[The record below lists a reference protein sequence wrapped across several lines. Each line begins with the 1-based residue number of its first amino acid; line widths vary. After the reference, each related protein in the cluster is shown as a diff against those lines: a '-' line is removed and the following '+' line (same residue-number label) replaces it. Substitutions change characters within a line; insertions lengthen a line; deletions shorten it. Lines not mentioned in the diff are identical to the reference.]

1 MYAIIQN
8 GSHQYK
14 VTPGMELSLYNLSKK
29 EGEKVILENVL
40 MVVND
45 DGNIQVGKPF
55 VDKASVSL
63 KVKKVKQGKKV
74 NVMRF
79 KAKSRYT
86 KRQGFRENLTVVYV
100 DTIKVDSKTY
110 KASSKSSLPDSKLN
124 KKVEVKEATTK
135 VSKKDTVDSNK

>member
-14 VTPGMELSLYNLSKK
+14 VTPGMELPLYNLSKK
-29 EGEKVILENVL
+29 EGEKVVLENVL

-55 VDKASVSL
+55 VNKASVSL
-63 KVKKVKQGKKV
+63 EVKKVKQGKKI

-86 KRQGFRENLTVVYV
+86 KRRGFRESLTVVYV
-100 DTIKVDSKTY
+100 DAITVDSKTY
-110 KASSKSSLPDSKLN
+110 KASSKSSS
-124 KKVEVKEATTK
+124 EATTK